1 MGLNFRLVSQK
12 IEDAYARLSPQLKRA
27 ARYALD
33 HPDDIAL
40 LSMRKFAVK
49 ADVQPATMVRLVK
62 VLGIDGYATFQE
74 AFRSRLRTRPEE
86 PYSKSASSIQARGTH
101 GAHSLFNDMMSME
114 HANLSSLSDE
124 LGFDAL
130 SECANLIGQARHV
143 YVGGIRSCYPAAFY
157 FQYACRMFKDN
168 ITLLNGHGGTFAD
181 DLRGSGKGDVF
192 LVISFT
198 PYSRSILQAVDY
210 ASDRGVRVIALTDS
224 TLSPLLTAKDAL
236 PLIVRTSSPS
246 FFHSVVPAMSVVQAL
261 MLLLI
266 AQGGEEAMDKL
277 SESEAQLDTFQTYWS
292 SGERRPIVRK

>member
-1 MGLNFRLVSQK
+1 MVSQK

-40 LSMRKFAVK
+40 LSMRQFAAK
-49 ADVQPATMVRLVK
+49 ADVQPASMVRLVK
-62 VLGIDGYATFQE
+62 VLGIDGYTIFQE

-101 GAHSLFNDMMSME
+101 GAHGTHTLFDEMMSME
-114 HANLSSLSDE
+114 QGNLSSLSDE

-130 SECANLIGQARHV
+130 SQCANLIGNARRV
-143 YVGGIRSCYPAAFY
+143 YVGGNRSCYPAAFY

-181 DLRGSGKGDVF
+181 DLRCAGKDDVF
-192 LVISFT
+192 LAISFS
-198 PYSRSILQAVDY
+198 PYSRSMVQAVEY
-210 ASDRGVRVIALTDS
+210 ASSRGVRIIALTDS
-224 TLSPLLTAKDAL
+224 TLSPLLKAKSAS
-236 PLIVRTSSPS
+236 PLVVRTSSPS

-261 MLLLI
+261 VLLLI
-266 AQGGEEAMDKL
+266 ANGGQKALDEL
-277 SESEAQLDTFQTYWS
+277 HESEAQLDAFETYWNS
-292 SGERRPIVRK
+292 ADRRTVVRN

>member
-1 MGLNFRLVSQK
+1 MGLDFRFVSQQ

-40 LSMRKFAVK
+40 LSMRKFAAK

-62 VLGIDGYATFQE
+62 ILGIDGYADFQE

-101 GAHSLFNDMMSME
+101 GAHGLFNDMMSME
-114 HANLSSLSDE
+114 HANLSSLTDE

-157 FQYACRMFKDN
+157 FQYACRTFKDN

-181 DLRGSGKGDVF
+181 ELRGAGKDDVF
-192 LVISFT
+192 LAISFT
-198 PYSRSILQAVDY
+198 PYSRSMVQAAQY
-210 ASDRGVRVIALTDS
+210 ASSRGVRIIALTDS
-224 TLSPLLTAKDAL
+224 TLSPLLKAKNAL

-261 MLLLI
+261 VLLLI
-266 AQGGEEAMDKL
+266 ANGGNDAIDEL
-277 SESEAQLDTFQTYWS
+277 HESEAQLNAFETYWS
-292 SGERRPIVRK
+292 SAERRTVVRT